1 MSMRGKTQSAETKA
15 RIADTLRARMNDPAV
30 RAQISADTKARMAD
44 PAVRQRIRD
53 GMAAAAG
60 DLVSLTVL
68 RSAWRGA
75 PPSVRRAFIVEL
87 LAPLFDGPVG
97 DSLQIVPGVSPSEAP
112 AGT

>member
-1 MSMRGKTQSAETKA
+1 VKGKKHSPETRA
-15 RIADTLRARMNDPAV
+15 RIANSLRARMIDPAV

-60 DLVSLTVL
+60 ELVSLTVL

-75 PPSVRRAFIVEL
+75 PPSVRRSFIAEL
-87 LAPLFDGPVG
+87 LAPQFDEPATG
-97 DSLQIVPGVSPSEAP
+97 SRQIAPCASPSVTSAE
-112 AGT
+112 T

>member
-1 MSMRGKTQSAETKA
+1 MKGKKHSADTKA
-15 RIADTLRARMNDPAV
+15 RIADTLRARMSNAAV

-53 GMAAAAG
+53 GMAAANG

-68 RSAWRGA
+68 RAAWRGA

-87 LAPLFDGPVG
+87 LAPLCEGPAV
-97 DSLQIVPGVSPSEAP
+97 
-112 AGT
+112 T

>member
-15 RIADTLRARMNDPAV
+15 KIAETLRARMNDPAV
-30 RAQISADTKARMAD
+30 RAKISAATKARMAD

-68 RSAWRGA
+68 RAAWQGA
-75 PPSVRRAFIVEL
+75 PSGIRRAFIVEL
-87 LAPLFDGPVG
+87 LGPLFDGAVKN
-97 DSLQIVPGVSPSEAP
+97 SLQIGTGLLPSE
-112 AGT
+112 TSET